1 MCPSHN
7 RTRAVRQELVSIL
20 LALVQGGLTV
30 ADARA
35 AMDDTIDT
43 AIGEATDEAV
53 IDALREITD

>member
-1 MCPSHN
+1 
-7 RTRAVRQELVSIL
+7 VRQELVSIL